1 MFFKTPARQLGI
13 RFVRGPRLAHAALD
27 CFAVVLDKFSKLFG
41 RRKRYQVTRD
51 EELIVQTCG
60 RELNLRLIFVAA
72 EDDADGWIV
81 VGSHHLLLEIIEV
94 EIHLSGVPMTK
105 RSDLEIQQ
113 YVAAKE
119 TMVKDQVDIV
129 MLIADG
135 DPFLPGFKTKTGA
148 QFQKECLQMIEEGGL
163 EIRLAVRGPCREPR
177 ELNNRRIARHRGERS
192 GRA

>member
-1 MFFKTPARQLGI
+1 MKVAKIFEGKEANTRWGQDDWRPNREVART
-13 RFVRGPRLAHAALD
+13 D
-27 CFAVVLDKFSKLFG
+27 
-41 RRKRYQVTRD
+41 TD

-119 TMVKDQVDIV
+119 TMVKD
-129 MLIADG
+129 
-135 DPFLPGFKTKTGA
+135 
-148 QFQKECLQMIEEGGL
+148 
-163 EIRLAVRGPCREPR
+163 
-177 ELNNRRIARHRGERS
+177 
-192 GRA
+192 

>member
-1 MFFKTPARQLGI
+1 VG
-13 RFVRGPRLAHAALD
+13 GPRLADVALD
-27 CFAVVLDKFSKLFG
+27 CFAVVLDEFSKLFG

-129 MLIADG
+129 VLIADG
-135 DPFLPGFKTKTGA
+135 DPLLPGFKTKAGA
-148 QFQKECLQMIEEGGL
+148 QFQEECLQMIEEGGF
-163 EIRLAVRGPCREPR
+163 EIRLRYTRAVRRAPR
-177 ELNNRRIARHRGERS
+177 IQARTD
-192 GRA
+192 RAGAWR

>member
-1 MFFKTPARQLGI
+1 M
-13 RFVRGPRLAHAALD
+13 RGPRLAHAALD

-94 EIHLSGVPMTK
+94 EIHLSRVPMAE
-105 RSDLEIQQ
+105 RPDLEIHQ

-119 TMVKDQVDIV
+119 SMVKYQVDKV
-129 MLIADG
+129 VLVADG
-135 DPFLPGFKTKTGA
+135 DSFLSSFKTKAGA
-148 QFQKECLQMIEEGGL
+148 QFQEE
-163 EIRLAVRGPCREPR
+163 RL
-177 ELNNRRIARHRGERS
+177 
-192 GRA
+192 